1 MSNTDEVEIL
11 VVGYDDVFLADAGNN
26 LDRCGAAR
34 DADPTAHAGAAASTI
49 FLSVASI
56 EAFVS
61 ERLVFHELKEN
72 ISRDQADRIRKL
84 GKGHQ
89 QLNALVKCSHK
100 EGLDRHHTYEPTQAL
115 FALRGCLIHRSAS
128 FLRTDGWPDRI
139 EEKHRRHIEHITGHG
154 LDWTSRVLNHVTAE
168 WAFRTASEVLV
179 EAGDHVPAPPRGE
192 RLKVQVHLADGLS
205 IEDMVTSKDTIM
217 LSDPPGG
224 GP

>member
-1 MSNTDEVEIL
+1 MTEREGPRLRIQGRSLLAAPASLRESSMSNTDEVEIL

-84 GKGHQ
+84 GKEHQ
-89 QLNALVKCSHK
+89 QLNALVKCFHK
-100 EGLDRHHTYEPTQAL
+100 EGLDGHHTYEPTQAL

-128 FLRTDGWPDRI
+128 FLRIDGWPDRI

-154 LDWTSRVLNHVTAE
+154 LDWTSRVLNHRKESPTAVTGCE
-168 WAFRTASEVLV
+168 AFLYQN
-179 EAGDHVPAPPRGE
+179 G
-192 RLKVQVHLADGLS
+192 
-205 IEDMVTSKDTIM
+205 
-217 LSDPPGG
+217 PG
-224 GP
+224 